1 MNFSLE
7 VYDGPLEMLIQLL
20 QKHKLNIFD
29 VSIALICD
37 QYMAELDKMRQM
49 DMNIT
54 SDFLVMASALLL
66 MKSRALLGTEDEAE
80 EDELTVE
87 QLQERILHY
96 KKIKETAQLLSEF
109 QNASYNNFFKETESL
124 DFGFRPTEH
133 IDTLKLVSALAVVL
147 SRVEEKKPPTHDNFK
162 GIVQREKISLPEKI
176 KDVQRIIYSRKR
188 TSFKSVF
195 DNVKTKYEAIT
206 VFLAVL
212 HLVSLDKIRIKE
224 TEKDIILCSNGDID
238 EK

>member
-7 VYDGPLEMLIQLL
+7 VFDGPLEMLLQLL
-20 QKHKLNIFD
+20 QKHKISIFD
-29 VSIALICD
+29 ISVTMICD
-37 QYMAELDKMRQM
+37 QYLEELDKMRQM

-87 QLQERILHY
+87 QLQERLLHY
-96 KKIKETAQLLSEF
+96 KQIKETAQLLSGF

-124 DFGFRPTEH
+124 DFGLRPIEH
-133 IDTLKLVSALAVVL
+133 IDTEKLVNALSVVL
-147 SRVEEKKPPTHDNFK
+147 SRVEEKMPPTHDNFK
-162 GIVQREKISLPEKI
+162 GIVQREKISLPDKI
-176 KDVQRIIYSRKR
+176 KDVQKIVYSRKR

-212 HLVSLDKIRIKE
+212 HLISLDKIKIKE
-224 TEKDIILCSNGDID
+224 KDNDIILCSNGDID
-238 EK
+238 EE